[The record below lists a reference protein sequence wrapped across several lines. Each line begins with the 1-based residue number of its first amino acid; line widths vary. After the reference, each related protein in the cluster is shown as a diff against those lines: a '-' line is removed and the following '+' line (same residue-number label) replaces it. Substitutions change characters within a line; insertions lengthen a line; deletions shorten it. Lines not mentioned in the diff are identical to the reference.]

1 MAERQNLVLVPGLS
15 DDGALWTHQIRHLA
29 DIADAKAADIS
40 GHETVEAMARSVL
53 DKAPQ
58 RFALAGFS
66 LGGYVS
72 LAILRAAPER
82 VARLALI
89 GTSSRADTKERS
101 AERQQQIE
109 AMGKPGGFEEHMR
122 RDLSYVV
129 HPNRLDDKPLVTA
142 LLEMQARQGAPV
154 FIRQSKACM
163 VRPDSRP
170 HLGKIA
176 CPTLVISAREDR
188 VLPPELSEEIARGIP
203 GARHVIIEEC
213 GHYLPLERPHAV
225 SALLRQWLLYP

>member
-1 MAERQNLVLVPGLS
+1 MAAQPSLVLLPGLS
-15 DDGALWTHQIRHLA
+15 DDGALWTHQVRHLA
-29 DIADAKAADIS
+29 DIADARAADIS

-53 DKAPQ
+53 DKAPR

-72 LAILRAAPER
+72 LAILRTAPER
-82 VARLALI
+82 VAKLALI
-89 GTSSRADTKERS
+89 ATSARADTEARR
-101 AERQQQIE
+101 AERRLQID
-109 AMGKPGGFEEHMR
+109 AMAQPGGFEEHMR

-129 HPNRLDDKPLVTA
+129 HPSRLTDKPLVAA
-142 LLEMQARQGAPV
+142 LLEMQGRQGVPV

-170 HLGKIA
+170 HLEKIA
-176 CPTLVISAREDR
+176 CPTLVLSGREDR
-188 VLPPELSEEIARGIP
+188 VLPLELSEEIARGIP
-203 GARHVIIEEC
+203 NARHVVVEEC

-225 SALLRQWLLYP
+225 TALLREWFLYA

>member
-1 MAERQNLVLVPGLS
+1 MAERIGLVLVPGLS
-15 DDGALWTHQIRHLA
+15 DDGALWTHQIHHLA
-29 DIADAKAADIS
+29 DIADAKAVDIS

-53 DKAPQ
+53 DAAPS

-82 VARLALI
+82 VMKLALI
-89 GTSSRADTKERS
+89 ATSARADTDARR
-101 AERQQQIE
+101 AERKQQINT
-109 AMGKPGGFEEHMR
+109 MGKPGGFEEHAR
-122 RDLSYVV
+122 RDLSDVV
-129 HPNRLDDKPLVTA
+129 HPSRLDDATLVTA

-163 VRPDSRP
+163 ARPDSRP
-170 HLGKIA
+170 GLGKIA
-176 CPTLVISAREDR
+176 CPTLVLSGREDN
-188 VLPPELSEEIARGIP
+188 VLPPALSEEIARGIP
-203 GARHVIIEEC
+203 DARHVIIEEC

-225 SALLRQWLLYP
+225 TALLREWLLHA

>member
-1 MAERQNLVLVPGLS
+1 MAERPSLVLLPGLS
-15 DDGALWTHQIRHLA
+15 DDGALWMHQVRHLA
-29 DIADAKAADIS
+29 DIADARAADIS
-40 GHETVEAMARSVL
+40 GHATVEEMAKAVL
-53 DKAPQ
+53 DSAPR

-82 VARLALI
+82 VMKLALVA
-89 GTSSRADTKERS
+89 TSARADTDARR
-101 AERQQQIE
+101 AERQLQIE
-109 AMGKPGGFEEHMR
+109 AMAQPGGFEAHAR
-122 RDLSYVV
+122 RDLPYAV
-129 HPNRLDDKPLVTA
+129 HPSRLADQPLVTA

-163 VRPDSRP
+163 ARPDSRP

-176 CPTLVISAREDR
+176 CPTLVLSGREDR
-188 VLPPELSEEIARGIP
+188 ILPPELSEEIAHGIP
-203 GARHVIIEEC
+203 NARHVVIEEC

-225 SALLRQWLLYP
+225 TALLRAWLLYA